1 MVDKETT
8 KYRRKSRRKES
19 FVETLAKAQQI
30 VFAPFTFQVIAS
42 MMKFG
47 ILDYLKSTSASIEE
61 IVQNCDISKYTA
73 KTLCEAALVTEIIE
87 LKDGKYSLTSL
98 GDTFIDNEMTRVN
111 FNFMRDVCYL
121 GASELANSFKEE
133 SPIGLKK
140 YIGNYPTIYP
150 ALSKLPEQI
159 QKSWY
164 EFDHYYSDN
173 CFDEVLDIIFKQN
186 PKEIFDIGGN
196 TGKFEKACL
205 KYNSD
210 CKVTMLDL
218 PENIDRALCDFAGV
232 SSSDVTKYIAG
243 FRLQAV
249 KSQEIK
255 NPFSKDII
263 EVGNAPDD
271 KVQYYDFFD
280 MSKVDSS
287 MKSKPLYIHLDMSL
301 SGDRTG
307 IAGVWIKGKR
317 PPKEGETSS
326 KDLYYQLAFSIAIKA
341 PRGYQVSFEKNRQF
355 IYWLKENGFRIKG
368 VSSDTYQS
376 ADLKQQLIAKGY
388 KYDIISVDRV
398 DTLDDGKTKL
408 CKPYHYF
415 RNTIY
420 EERILMYDS
429 ELLTTELLGLE
440 KNSVGRV
447 DHPDS
452 GTHGSKDCSDAVC
465 GALWNASQHADEF
478 EFDYGESLNDFVNV
492 NAERSSLNER
502 EQMIVD
508 FQEELRKVFGSTHPR
523 PENSPKE
530 KNEYSL
536 YAALQDGIII

>member
-47 ILDYLKSTSASIEE
+47 ILDYLKSTSASIDE

-164 EFDHYYSDN
+164 EFDHYYSDT

-205 KYNSD
+205 KYNPD

-218 PENIDRALCDFAGV
+218 PENIDRA
-232 SSSDVTKYIAG
+232 
-243 FRLQAV
+243 R
-249 KSQEIK
+249 E
-255 NPFSKDII
+255 
-263 EVGNAPDD
+263 
-271 KVQYYDFFD
+271 
-280 MSKVDSS
+280 
-287 MKSKPLYIHLDMSL
+287 
-301 SGDRTG
+301 
-307 IAGVWIKGKR
+307 
-317 PPKEGETSS
+317 
-326 KDLYYQLAFSIAIKA
+326 
-341 PRGYQVSFEKNRQF
+341 
-355 IYWLKENGFRIKG
+355 
-368 VSSDTYQS
+368 
-376 ADLKQQLIAKGY
+376 
-388 KYDIISVDRV
+388 
-398 DTLDDGKTKL
+398 
-408 CKPYHYF
+408 
-415 RNTIY
+415 
-420 EERILMYDS
+420 
-429 ELLTTELLGLE
+429 
-440 KNSVGRV
+440 
-447 DHPDS
+447 
-452 GTHGSKDCSDAVC
+452 
-465 GALWNASQHADEF
+465 
-478 EFDYGESLNDFVNV
+478 NV
-492 NAERSSLNER
+492 NNNRCEFYGINVVSEKA
-502 EQMIVD
+502 
-508 FQEELRKVFGSTHPR
+508 VFPKMS
-523 PENSPKE
+523 ENIFKRRLFSHYLKIFIHIYILEPFIDNQQFKAA
-530 KNEYSL
+530 EYSL
-536 YAALQDGIII
+536 VHISLYFTCMANGVSKMYSEKDMLSLIDEAGLKVKSKYSVGIHDYTLLECVKK

>member
-121 GASELANSFKEE
+121 GASELSNSFKEE

-164 EFDHYYSDN
+164 EFDHYYSDT

-205 KYNSD
+205 KYNPD

-218 PENIDRALCDFAGV
+218 PENIDRA
-232 SSSDVTKYIAG
+232 
-243 FRLQAV
+243 R
-249 KSQEIK
+249 E
-255 NPFSKDII
+255 
-263 EVGNAPDD
+263 
-271 KVQYYDFFD
+271 
-280 MSKVDSS
+280 
-287 MKSKPLYIHLDMSL
+287 
-301 SGDRTG
+301 
-307 IAGVWIKGKR
+307 
-317 PPKEGETSS
+317 
-326 KDLYYQLAFSIAIKA
+326 
-341 PRGYQVSFEKNRQF
+341 
-355 IYWLKENGFRIKG
+355 
-368 VSSDTYQS
+368 
-376 ADLKQQLIAKGY
+376 
-388 KYDIISVDRV
+388 
-398 DTLDDGKTKL
+398 
-408 CKPYHYF
+408 
-415 RNTIY
+415 
-420 EERILMYDS
+420 
-429 ELLTTELLGLE
+429 
-440 KNSVGRV
+440 
-447 DHPDS
+447 
-452 GTHGSKDCSDAVC
+452 
-465 GALWNASQHADEF
+465 
-478 EFDYGESLNDFVNV
+478 NV
-492 NAERSSLNER
+492 NNNRCEFYGINVVSEKA
-502 EQMIVD
+502 
-508 FQEELRKVFGSTHPR
+508 VFPKMSGAVLMSQFLDCFSESQILSILTNVEKASDKNTHIYILEPFID
-523 PENSPKE
+523 NQQFKAA
-530 KNEYSL
+530 EYSL
-536 YAALQDGIII
+536 VHISLYFTCMANGVSKMYSEKDMLSLIDEAGLKVKSKYSVGIHDYTLLECVKK